1 MQSVYGQKSG
11 IRSLVLLFS
20 LMCVLA
26 NKISKLAFGQE
37 KQLSSLEGRAF
48 ESSKNIECNPD
59 GILEGSFV
67 ASISL

>member
-1 MQSVYGQKSG
+1 
-11 IRSLVLLFS
+11 
-20 LMCVLA
+20 MCVLA

-37 KQLSSLEGRAF
+37 KQLSSLEGQTS

-67 ASISL
+67 ASISLQVTMLLANCELFGSLPLDC

>member
-1 MQSVYGQKSG
+1 MVKRMEFGAWYCY
-11 IRSLVLLFS
+11 LA

>member
-1 MQSVYGQKSG
+1 
-11 IRSLVLLFS
+11 
-20 LMCVLA
+20 MCVLA

-37 KQLSSLEGRAF
+37 KQLSSLEGRTS

-59 GILEGSFV
+59 GILEGSSV